1 MNAKKSFQSSQ
12 NSKQATWNIHYRDY
26 LKWGAV
32 ACVVFI
38 LVFCGILLTRS
49 NESALAFLVKWK
61 SALESGEIEKYDV
74 LWGKNARNKT
84 NAGYQHTAQLFKEQL
99 DIDVDIRDAENRTRK
114 DPQDQDYL
122 RVEEIPI
129 WIHALGEPLLQSRT
143 LTIAKTGIIQRRW
156 KLVRDEVDSEEIA
169 AHIPDLESENDDTS
183 QKSIDSP
190 VAPLVLEWKKTLETQ
205 NQKKYTSLWDKSARK
220 KQRSNYTLAMGHIS
234 QELEVD
240 LSQAEYKPIAY
251 SKTKHIVDNINVSVY
266 SSGTFIETH
275 SRQLTIEKKGF
286 FIRKWKIINDAIG
299 NDYIT
304 DPPISQNDPLVDEP
318 ITEESVASIFNG
330 NAPLDTQ
337 LKVSQ
342 ILGTWQEAWEDKD
355 LDTYMS
361 LYAEKALITRVTV
374 RGDRET
380 STFLTKKQLRQKMK
394 RLNLGYAGIQVKI
407 SNLVINGDRAVADVT
422 FLQEFKGMPASG
434 SRPAYSDIGTKKLNL
449 MIDPE
454 DGYWKIYSET
464 WSRYKEVP
472 MYPQN

>member
-1 MNAKKSFQSSQ
+1 MNAENSFQSNQ
-12 NSKQATWNIHYRDY
+12 NSQRALSNFNYRDY
-26 LKWGAV
+26 IKWGAI

-38 LVFCGILLTRS
+38 LVFCGLLLTRS
-49 NESALAFLVKWK
+49 NETALAFLVKWK
-61 SALESGEIEKYDV
+61 SALESGEIEKYDE
-74 LWGKNARNKT
+74 LWGTNARNKN

-114 DPQDQDYL
+114 DPQGKDYL
-122 RVEEIPI
+122 RIEEIPI
-129 WIHALGEPLLQSRT
+129 WIHAPGEPLLQSRT

-169 AHIPDLESENDDTS
+169 THIPEFNSDDVDSSS
-183 QKSIDSP
+183 QSIDSP
-190 VAPLVLEWKKTLETQ
+190 VAPLVLEWKKALETQ
-205 NQKKYTSLWDKSARK
+205 DQKKYTSLWDKSARK
-220 KQRSNYTLAMGHIS
+220 KQRRNYTLAIGHIS

-240 LSQAEYKPIAY
+240 LSQAKYKAIAY
-251 SKTKHIVDNINVSVY
+251 SKTKHLVDSINVSVY

-286 FIRKWKIINDAIG
+286 FIRKWKIINDEMSD
-299 NDYIT
+299 DYIT
-304 DPPISQNDPLVDEP
+304 DPSISQNDPLVDEP
-318 ITEESVASIFNG
+318 ITEETVGGIFNG

-342 ILGTWQEAWEDKD
+342 ILGKWQKAWEDKD

-394 RLNLGYAGIQVKI
+394 RLNLGYSGIQVKI
-407 SNLVINGDRAVADVT
+407 SNLIINGDRAVADVT

-449 MIDPE
+449 MIDPA
-454 DGYWKIYSET
+454 DGYWRIYSET

-472 MYPQN
+472 MYPKN